1 MAGGNEEYNDTL
13 NKELNIKHTKIQ
25 EDLKE
30 LQVVET
36 YLFDEL
42 SKVNQG
48 DSTRTDQQEQITSYI
63 ENLKNVRTTLME
75 NLKNLYTN
83 ANNDLNYNSQHLSN
97 QRDMS
102 GQLKLELDKAREVLK
117 KLKAEKNNKTRLAQ
131 IGEYEFE
138 KNREHRS
145 ILKTIVYGS
154 FFVLIVFFM
163 NSKNMIP
170 GFLTKIVV
178 VIISSITFLLV
189 IQRLYW
195 NSRRNNID
203 YSKFSFPKRKT
214 ESVVEENKNTL
225 SLRKMLGY
233 GKCDVDL
240 QQLAQNTA
248 NQEESFSNI
257 NDVVADDSKELCFS
271 NSLNYSLI

>member
-1 MAGGNEEYNDTL
+1 MASENNNTYNNALDQ
-13 NKELNIKHTKIQ
+13 KHKKIQ

-30 LQVVET
+30 LQVIET

-42 SKVNQG
+42 AKINQS
-48 DSTRTDQQEQITSYI
+48 DATKTDQETQIKNYI
-63 ENLKNVRTTLME
+63 QNLKNVRKSLME

-83 ANNDLNYNSQHLSN
+83 ANNDLNYNSQHLGN

-102 GQLKLELDKAREVLK
+102 EQLSVELEKARNVLK

-154 FFVLIVFFM
+154 FFILIIFFM
-163 NSKNMIP
+163 NSKNMLP
-170 GFLTKIVV
+170 NFLTKIIV

-189 IQRLYW
+189 IQRLFW

-203 YSKFSFPKRKT
+203 YSKFTFPKRKT
-214 ESVVEENKNTL
+214 ETVVEEKKNTL
-225 SLRKMLGY
+225 SLRKIMGF
-233 GKCDVDL
+233 GKCDTNL
-240 QQLAQNTA
+240 QQLAQNAA
-248 NQEESFSNI
+248 NESFSNI
-257 NDVVADDSKELCFS
+257 NNVVADDSKELSFS
-271 NSLNYSLI
+271 NSLKYSLI

>member
-1 MAGGNEEYNDTL
+1 MGDSNEEYNGA
-13 NKELNIKHTKIQ
+13 LNIKHKKIQ
-25 EDLKE
+25 DDLKE

-170 GFLTKIVV
+170 DFLTKIVV

-195 NSRRNNID
+195 NSRNNID

>member
-1 MAGGNEEYNDTL
+1 MPSNEYNV
-13 NKELNIKHTKIQ
+13 ELGKKHTKIQ

-30 LQVVET
+30 LQVIET

-42 SKVNQG
+42 TKVN
-48 DSTRTDQQEQITSYI
+48 DSSTTRTDQQTQITNYI
-63 ENLKNVRTTLME
+63 QSLKKVRTTLMG

-83 ANNDLNYNSQHLSN
+83 ANNDLNYNSQHLGN

-102 GQLKLELDKAREVLK
+102 EQLSVELEKAKNILK

-154 FFVLIVFFM
+154 FFILIIFFM
-163 NSKNMIP
+163 NSKNMLP
-170 GFLTKIVV
+170 NFLTKIIV

-189 IQRLYW
+189 IQRLFW
-195 NSRRNNID
+195 NSRRNNLD
-203 YSKFSFPKRKT
+203 YSKFTFPKRKT
-214 ESVVEENKNTL
+214 ETVVEENKNTL
-225 SLRKMLGY
+225 SLRKIMGFD
-233 GKCDVDL
+233 KCDVNL

-248 NQEESFSNI
+248 NENSPENFSNI
-257 NDVVADDSKELCFS
+257 NNVVADDSKELSFS
-271 NSLNYSLI
+271 NSLKYSLI

>member
-13 NKELNIKHTKIQ
+13 NKELNIKHKKIQ

-42 SKVNQG
+42 SKINHG

-170 GFLTKIVV
+170 DFLTKIVV

>member
-1 MAGGNEEYNDTL
+1 MGANEDYNA
-13 NKELNIKHTKIQ
+13 ELDDKHKKIQ
-25 EDLKE
+25 EELTE
-30 LQVVET
+30 LQVIET

-42 SKVNQG
+42 SKINQS
-48 DSTRTDQQEQITSYI
+48 DATRTDQQTQITSYI
-63 ENLKNVRTTLME
+63 ENLKNVRKTLME
-75 NLKNLYTN
+75 NLKNLYTD
-83 ANNDLNYNSQHLSN
+83 ANNDLNYNSQHLGN

-102 GQLKLELDKAREVLK
+102 EQLKLELEKARNTLK

-154 FFVLIVFFM
+154 FFVLLIFFM
-163 NSKNMIP
+163 NSKNMLP
-170 GFLTKIVV
+170 DFLTKIII
-178 VIISSITFLLV
+178 VIISSITLLLV

-214 ESVVEENKNTL
+214 ESVVEESKNTL

-248 NQEESFSNI
+248 NQDEGFSNI
-257 NDVVADDSKELCFS
+257 NNVVADDSKELCFS
-271 NSLNYSLI
+271 DSLKYSLI

>member
-1 MAGGNEEYNDTL
+1 MAGDNEEYNDTL
-13 NKELNIKHTKIQ
+13 NEELNRKHTKIQ

-42 SKVNQG
+42 SKINQG

-102 GQLKLELDKAREVLK
+102 DQLTLELEKAREVLK

-170 GFLTKIVV
+170 DFLTKIVV

-271 NSLNYSLI
+271 NSLKYSLI

>member
-1 MAGGNEEYNDTL
+1 MASENNNKYNNALDQ
-13 NKELNIKHTKIQ
+13 KHKKIQ

-30 LQVVET
+30 LQVIET

-42 SKVNQG
+42 SKINQ
-48 DSTRTDQQEQITSYI
+48 SEATKTEQETQIKNYI
-63 ENLKNVRTTLME
+63 QNLKNVRKTLME

-83 ANNDLNYNSQHLSN
+83 ANNDLNYNSQHLGN

-102 GQLKLELDKAREVLK
+102 EQLSVELEKARNILK

-138 KNREHRS
+138 KNREHKS

-154 FFVLIVFFM
+154 FFILIIFFM
-163 NSKNMIP
+163 NSKNMFP
-170 GFLTKIVV
+170 NFLTKIII

-189 IQRLYW
+189 IQRLFW

-203 YSKFSFPKRKT
+203 YSKFTFPKRKT
-214 ESVVEENKNTL
+214 ETVVEEKKNTL
-225 SLRKMLGY
+225 SFFRKMR
-233 GKCDVDL
+233 
-240 QQLAQNTA
+240 
-248 NQEESFSNI
+248 
-257 NDVVADDSKELCFS
+257 
-271 NSLNYSLI
+271 

>member
-1 MAGGNEEYNDTL
+1 MAGDEYNNALDQ
-13 NKELNIKHTKIQ
+13 KHKKIQ

-30 LQVVET
+30 LQVIET

-42 SKVNQG
+42 SKINQS
-48 DSTRTDQQEQITSYI
+48 DATKTEQETQIKNYI
-63 ENLKNVRTTLME
+63 KNLKNVRKTLME

-83 ANNDLNYNSQHLSN
+83 ANNDLNYNSQHLGN

-102 GQLKLELDKAREVLK
+102 EQLSVELEKARNILK

-154 FFVLIVFFM
+154 FFILIIFFM
-163 NSKNMIP
+163 NSKNMLP
-170 GFLTKIVV
+170 NFLTKIIV

-189 IQRLYW
+189 IQRLFW

-203 YSKFSFPKRKT
+203 YSKFTFPKRKKET
-214 ESVVEENKNTL
+214 VVKENKNTL
-225 SLRKMLGY
+225 SLRKILGLNN
-233 GKCDVDL
+233 CDVNL

-248 NQEESFSNI
+248 NKNSPETFSNI
-257 NDVVADDSKELCFS
+257 NNVVADDSKELSSS
-271 NSLNYSLI
+271 NSLKYSLI

>member
-1 MAGGNEEYNDTL
+1 MAGDNEEYNDTL
-13 NKELNIKHTKIQ
+13 NEELNRKHTKIQ

-42 SKVNQG
+42 SKINQG

-102 GQLKLELDKAREVLK
+102 GQLKLELEKAREVLK

-170 GFLTKIVV
+170 DFLTKIVV

-271 NSLNYSLI
+271 NFLNYSLI

>member
-13 NKELNIKHTKIQ
+13 NKELNIKHKKIQ

-102 GQLKLELDKAREVLK
+102 GQLKLELEKAREVLK

-170 GFLTKIVV
+170 DFLTKIVV

>member
-1 MAGGNEEYNDTL
+1 MGDSNEEYNGA
-13 NKELNIKHTKIQ
+13 LNIKHKKIQ
-25 EDLKE
+25 DDLKE

-170 GFLTKIVV
+170 DFLTKIVV

>member
-1 MAGGNEEYNDTL
+1 MAGDNEEYNDAL
-13 NKELNIKHTKIQ
+13 NRKHTKIQ

-48 DSTRTDQQEQITSYI
+48 DSTRTDQQKQITSYI

-75 NLKNLYTN
+75 NLKNLFTN
-83 ANNDLNYNSQHLSN
+83 ANNEKNYNSQHLSN
-97 QRDMS
+97 QIDMS

-170 GFLTKIVV
+170 DFLTKIVV

>member
-1 MAGGNEEYNDTL
+1 MASENNTTYNNALDQ
-13 NKELNIKHTKIQ
+13 KHQKIQ

-30 LQVVET
+30 LQVIET

-42 SKVNQG
+42 SKINQ
-48 DSTRTDQQEQITSYI
+48 SSATKNDQETQITSYI
-63 ENLKNVRTTLME
+63 QNLKNVRKTLMD

-83 ANNDLNYNSQHLSN
+83 ANNDLNYNSQHLGN

-102 GQLKLELDKAREVLK
+102 AQLSVELEKAKNVLK

-138 KNREHRS
+138 KNREHKS

-154 FFVLIVFFM
+154 FFILIIFFM
-163 NSKNMIP
+163 NSKNMLP
-170 GFLTKIVV
+170 NFLTKIIV

-189 IQRLYW
+189 IQRLFW

-203 YSKFSFPKRKT
+203 YSKFTFPKRKT
-214 ESVVEENKNTL
+214 ETVVEEKKNTL
-225 SLRKMLGY
+225 SLRKIMGFD
-233 GKCDVDL
+233 KCDTNL
-240 QQLAQNTA
+240 QQLAQNAA
-248 NQEESFSNI
+248 NESFSNI
-257 NDVVADDSKELCFS
+257 NNVVADDSKELSFS
-271 NSLNYSLI
+271 NSLKYSLI

>member
-1 MAGGNEEYNDTL
+1 MAGDNEEYNDTL
-13 NKELNIKHTKIQ
+13 NEELNRKHTKIQ

-42 SKVNQG
+42 SKINQG

-102 GQLKLELDKAREVLK
+102 GQLKLELEKAREVLK

-170 GFLTKIVV
+170 DFLTKIVV

>member
-1 MAGGNEEYNDTL
+1 MAGDNEEYNDTL
-13 NKELNIKHTKIQ
+13 KEELNIKHKKIQ

-170 GFLTKIVV
+170 DFLTKIVV

>member
-1 MAGGNEEYNDTL
+1 MAGDKEEYKGKL
-13 NKELNIKHTKIQ
+13 NEKHTEIQ
-25 EDLKE
+25 KDLKE

-48 DSTRTDQQEQITSYI
+48 DSTRTDQQKQITSYI

-75 NLKNLYTN
+75 NLKNLFTN
-83 ANNDLNYNSQHLSN
+83 ANNEKNYNSQHLSN
-97 QRDMS
+97 QIDMS

-170 GFLTKIVV
+170 DFLTKIVV